1 MKSFKQIIEKE
12 DWKGRIPMLL
22 KRTIKNKTWT
32 RVKFREIN
40 IYDHNFENCQ
50 FIDCE
55 FQHCSIGKDVQYK
68 NCLWQN
74 CYFWGQYSSLG
85 GRATYQNCRFE
96 NMVIKNGLWANIQ
109 FIQCYFSGKFINTF
123 LEGKLSDTGKPILQ
137 FQHCD
142 MRDMA
147 FENVTIKNG
156 LDLSTTILPIH
167 GVRLFNNTDNKYSD
181 SFLQASQN
189 NNFDK
194 DVSISLKIIGEFYI
208 NQHPVI
214 MDEKHLDNYHGPLNS
229 PSRLA
234 YEKIAEAF
242 EIASIS

>member
-1 MKSFKQIIEKE
+1 MKSFEQTIEKE

-32 RVKFREIN
+32 RVKFREVN
-40 IYDHNFENCQ
+40 IFDHIFDDCL

-68 NCLWQN
+68 NCLWKN

-85 GRATYQNCRFE
+85 GNATYQNCRFE
-96 NMVIKNGLWANIQ
+96 NMVIKNGLWSNIM
-109 FIQCYFSGKFINTF
+109 FSECYFSGKFVNTF
-123 LEGKLSDTGKPILQ
+123 WEGEWTENGKPILR

-142 MRDMA
+142 MREMA

-156 LDLSTTILPIH
+156 LDLSTTQLPMK
-167 GVRLFNNTDNKYSD
+167 GVRLFNNNDNQYSY
-181 SFLQASQN
+181 SFLQASRN
-189 NNFDK
+189 NNYNK

-208 NQHPVI
+208 NQNPVI
-214 MDEKHLDNYHGPLNS
+214 MDEKHLDNYPGPI
-229 PSRLA
+229 PSASRIA
-234 YEKIAEAF
+234 FEKIAAEF
-242 EIASIS
+242 EIVND